1 MQCAWDTAC
10 TGAQHAWGQHAL
22 RCIAP
27 RSTARTGTQ
36 QGHSACSVHRDATHA
51 EPQHAQGCSVQ
62 SSVVSTGM
70 WHTRT
75 ELEHTPSLHTD
86 TACTRMWAH
95 SVCTFEPFRSFP
107 QVQQE
112 AWIIVHFAQVLVW
125 QWEGVGL

>member
-1 MQCAWDTAC
+1 MQCAWDTVHTACMGTACTEMHCTQEHSTHRDTARTQCMLCAQGCHTRRTTAC
-10 TGAQHAWGQHAL
+10 TGL
-22 RCIAP
+22 
-27 RSTARTGTQ
+27 
-36 QGHSACSVHRDATHA
+36 
-51 EPQHAQGCSVQ
+51 Q

-112 AWIIVHFAQVLVW
+112 AWIVVHFAQVLVW